1 LVLVPIGIYRF
12 VSKKINLLAILFFPL
27 ICNAQKINGP
37 IVLSSGQFL
46 LPANEFYIAGV
57 VDDRDDRS
65 AVARLLP
72 ATRLT
77 PATPKY
83 MADLE
88 GGTLSAVKEYVSK
101 SLPPDKTLRPVII
114 HIKKLMVDETL
125 QPGGKVE
132 GKLSIVLSFWL
143 KKEDDDLRLIDYR
156 GGTNYTRGTGQQM
169 DVGGLLSNSLRAG
182 LLYFNSWIN
191 KQAGGNIKLAK
202 GVKLIFSD
210 YTEQPEG
217 DTIYYSAKRLL
228 KWDDFQQ
235 RPLASKYEAEVFPSI
250 AYGEHVE
257 VVKGI
262 INVHISLKPY
272 LPKSACWVK
281 DGGRTPYNLNHEQ
294 RHFDIVKLV
303 MEHFKQHLL
312 KEKLTVDNYDGPI
325 NVDYLDSFRE
335 MNDLQKQY
343 DDETNHG
350 LNVSVQEE
358 WNKKIDKEFLSI
370 KSQVSSIKIF

>member
-1 LVLVPIGIYRF
+1 MFACICCLIFVPVVMYRL
-12 VSKKINLLAILFFPL
+12 VSKKVNLLAILFFPL
-27 ICNAQKINGP
+27 ICNAQKIKDP
-37 IVLSSGQFL
+37 IVLSGQQIL

-65 AVARLLP
+65 AVAWLLP
-72 ATRLT
+72 AAQPT
-77 PATPKY
+77 PASPKY
-83 MADLE
+83 TLDLE
-88 GGTLSAVKEYVSK
+88 GGTPSAVKQYLGK
-101 SLPPDKTLRPVII
+101 SIPHDKSLRPVII
-114 HIKKLMVDETL
+114 HIKKLRVDETL

-132 GKLSIVLSFWL
+132 GKLGIVLSYWL
-143 KKEDDDLRLIDYR
+143 KKDDDDLRLIDYR
-156 GGTNYTRGTGQQM
+156 GGTSYIRSTGQQM
-169 DVGGLLSNSLRAG
+169 DVGGLLGNALQAG
-182 LLYFNSWIN
+182 LVYFNSWVI
-191 KQAGGNIKLAK
+191 KQAGSNIKLAT

-217 DTIYYSAKRLL
+217 DTIYYSAKRPLT
-228 KWDDFQQ
+228 WDDFRQK
-235 RPLASKYEAEVFPSI
+235 PPTSKFEAQVFPSI

-262 INVHISLKPY
+262 IYVRISLKPY

-281 DGGRTPYNLNHEQ
+281 SGARTPYNLNHEQ

-312 KEKLTVDNYDGPI
+312 KETFTVDNYDGPI
-325 NVDYLDSFRE
+325 NVAYLDSFRE

-350 LNVSVQEE
+350 INVSAQEE
-358 WNKKIDKEFLSI
+358 WNRKIDKELSFSI
-370 KSQVSSIKIF
+370 K